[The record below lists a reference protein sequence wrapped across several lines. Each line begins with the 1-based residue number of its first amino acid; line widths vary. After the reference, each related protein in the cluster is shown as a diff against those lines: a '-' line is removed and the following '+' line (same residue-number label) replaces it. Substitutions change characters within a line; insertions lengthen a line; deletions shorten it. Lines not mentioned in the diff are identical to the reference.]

1 MTTVLNA
8 IEVED
13 LTKRFGNFTAVDHI
27 DFKVEAGE
35 LFGFLGPN
43 GAGKTTTVR
52 MITGVIKPDAG
63 KASIMGY
70 DVERE
75 TIKAKQMAGV
85 LPETPNAYID
95 LSAWQNLMIMA
106 KLYGLA
112 KKERQ
117 SRAEDLL
124 KRFGLYEKREVA
136 VKGFSKGMKQ
146 RLQICMALI
155 NKPKVLIMDE
165 PTSGLDVQS
174 SRLIR
179 SIIADLNSQDVTFLL
194 TTHNMEEANQ
204 LCSRIA
210 IINQGKIV
218 AIDRPEVLKKRIDRL
233 HSVEVSFNRMWLR
246 RICQISR
253 GLIPS
258 SGGETSSGFMLGNP
272 LRLFITWW
280 ITQDRKRLAKKAY
293 AYSESFA
300 PSSCSSNSNDYYPA
314 SHPLIAERVMR
325 SIMR

>member
-1 MTTVLNA
+1 MMTVVNA

-75 TIKAKQMAGV
+75 TINAKQMAGV
-85 LPETPNAYID
+85 LPETSNAYID
-95 LSAWQNLMIMA
+95 LSAWQNLMLMA

-112 KKERQ
+112 KKERE

-124 KRFGLYEKREVA
+124 KRFGLYEKRKVA

-155 NKPKVLIMDE
+155 SEPRVLILDE

-179 SIIADLNSQDVTFLL
+179 SIIKDLNAQGVTFLL

-218 AIDRPEVLKKRIDRL
+218 AIDKPEVLKKRIESL
-233 HSVEVSFNRMWLR
+233 HSVEVSFNRDVVQSDLSGLLEVDSVER
-246 RICQISR
+246 TGDKFRLYARKPAEVIYNLVDYARSEKVEIVSLATISPT
-253 GLIPS
+253 L
-258 SGGETSSGFMLGNP
+258 EDVFVKYTEA
-272 LRLFITWW
+272 T
-280 ITQDRKRLAKKAY
+280 
-293 AYSESFA
+293 
-300 PSSCSSNSNDYYPA
+300 
-314 SHPLIAERVMR
+314 
-325 SIMR
+325 

>member
-1 MTTVLNA
+1 MMTGLNA

-27 DFKVEAGE
+27 EFKVEAGE

-52 MITGVIKPDAG
+52 MITGVIKPDG
-63 KASIMGY
+63 GRVHIMGY

-75 TIKAKQMAGV
+75 PLNAKQMAGV
-85 LPETPNAYID
+85 LPETSNAYID
-95 LSAWQNLMIMA
+95 LSAWQNLMLMA

-117 SRAEDLL
+117 NRAEDLL
-124 KRFGLYEKREVA
+124 KRFGLYEKKDLA
-136 VKGFSKGMKQ
+136 VKGFSKGLRQ
-146 RLQICMALI
+146 RLQICRALI
-155 NKPKVLIMDE
+155 SEPQVLILDE

-179 SIIADLNSQDVTFLL
+179 SIIADLNDEGVTFLL

-210 IINQGKIV
+210 IINRGKIV
-218 AIDRPEVLKKRIDRL
+218 AIDRPEVLKKRIESL
-233 HSVEVSFNRMWLR
+233 HSVEVSFNRDVAQSDL
-246 RICQISR
+246 
-253 GLIPS
+253 
-258 SGGETSSGFMLGNP
+258 SGFLGVDSVEQMGDKF
-272 LRLFITWW
+272 RLYAREPAEVIYNLVDYARSEKVE
-280 ITQDRKRLAKKAY
+280 IVSLATISPTLEDVFVKY
-293 AYSESFA
+293 TEV
-300 PSSCSSNSNDYYPA
+300 
-314 SHPLIAERVMR
+314 I
-325 SIMR
+325 

>member
-1 MTTVLNA
+1 MTVMNA

-75 TIKAKQMAGV
+75 TINAKQMAGV
-85 LPETPNAYID
+85 LPETSNAYID
-95 LSAWQNLMIMA
+95 LSAWQNLMLMA

-124 KRFGLYEKREVA
+124 NRFGRYEKRDVA

-155 NKPKVLIMDE
+155 SEPRVLILDE

-179 SIIADLNSQDVTFLL
+179 SIIADLNSQGVTFLL

-218 AIDRPEVLKKRIDRL
+218 AIDRPEVLKKRIDSL
-233 HSVEVSFNRMWLR
+233 HSVEVSFDRDVVQSDLSGLLGVDSVERMGDKFRLYAR
-246 RICQISR
+246 EPAEVIYSLVDYARSEKAEIVSLATISPT
-253 GLIPS
+253 L
-258 SGGETSSGFMLGNP
+258 EDVFVKYTEA
-272 LRLFITWW
+272 T
-280 ITQDRKRLAKKAY
+280 
-293 AYSESFA
+293 
-300 PSSCSSNSNDYYPA
+300 
-314 SHPLIAERVMR
+314 
-325 SIMR
+325 

>member
-1 MTTVLNA
+1 MNA

-13 LTKRFGNFTAVDHI
+13 LTKQFGNFTAVDHI

-52 MITGVIKPDAG
+52 MITGVIKPDDG
-63 KASIMGY
+63 RASIMGY
-70 DVERE
+70 DVNRE
-75 TIKAKQMAGV
+75 TIKAKQMTGV
-85 LPETPNAYID
+85 LPETSNAYID
-95 LSAWQNLMIMA
+95 LSAWQNLMLMG
-106 KLYGLA
+106 KLYGLS
-112 KKERQ
+112 KEERQ

-155 NKPKVLIMDE
+155 SEPQVLILDE

-179 SIIADLNSQDVTFLL
+179 SIISDLNDQGVTFLL

-218 AIDRPEVLKKRIDRL
+218 AIDRPEVLKKRIESL
-233 HSVEVSFNRMWLR
+233 YSVEVSFNTNVLESDLSELLEVESVER
-246 RICQISR
+246 RGDKFRLYAREPAKVIYNLVDYARSEKVEIVSLATISPT
-253 GLIPS
+253 L
-258 SGGETSSGFMLGNP
+258 EDVFVKYT
-272 LRLFITWW
+272 
-280 ITQDRKRLAKKAY
+280 
-293 AYSESFA
+293 E
-300 PSSCSSNSNDYYPA
+300 A
-314 SHPLIAERVMR
+314 S
-325 SIMR
+325 

>member
-1 MTTVLNA
+1 MTVMNA

-63 KASIMGY
+63 KARIMGF

-75 TIKAKQMAGV
+75 TINAKQMTGV
-85 LPETPNAYID
+85 LPETSNAYID
-95 LSAWQNLMIMA
+95 LSAWQNLMLMG

-112 KKERQ
+112 KGDRQ
-117 SRAEDLL
+117 SKAEDLL
-124 KRFGLYEKREVA
+124 KKFGLYEKRDVA

-155 NKPKVLIMDE
+155 SEPKVLILDE

-179 SIIADLNSQDVTFLL
+179 SIIADLNARDVTFLL

-210 IINQGKIV
+210 IIKQGKIV
-218 AIDRPEVLKKRIDRL
+218 AIDRPEVLKKRIESL
-233 HSVEVSFNRMWLR
+233 HSVEVSFNRDVAQNDLSGLPGVDSVKRMGDKFRLYAR
-246 RICQISR
+246 EPADVIYNLVDYARLGKVEIVSLATISPT
-253 GLIPS
+253 L
-258 SGGETSSGFMLGNP
+258 EDVFVKYTEA
-272 LRLFITWW
+272 T
-280 ITQDRKRLAKKAY
+280 
-293 AYSESFA
+293 
-300 PSSCSSNSNDYYPA
+300 
-314 SHPLIAERVMR
+314 
-325 SIMR
+325 

>member
-1 MTTVLNA
+1 MNA

-13 LTKRFGNFTAVDHI
+13 LTKQFGNFTAVDHI

-52 MITGVIKPDAG
+52 MITGVIKPDDG
-63 KASIMGY
+63 RASIMGY
-70 DVERE
+70 DVNRE
-75 TIKAKQMAGV
+75 TIKAKQMTGV
-85 LPETPNAYID
+85 LPETSNAYID
-95 LSAWQNLMIMA
+95 LSAWQNLMLMG
-106 KLYGLA
+106 KLYGLS
-112 KKERQ
+112 KEERQ

-155 NKPKVLIMDE
+155 SEPQVLILDE

-179 SIIADLNSQDVTFLL
+179 SIISDLNDQGVTFLL

-218 AIDRPEVLKKRIDRL
+218 AIDRPEVLKKRIESL
-233 HSVEVSFNRMWLR
+233 YSVEVSFNTNVLESDLSELLEVESVER
-246 RICQISR
+246 RGDKFRLYAREPAKVIYNLVDYARSEKVEIVSLATISPT
-253 GLIPS
+253 L
-258 SGGETSSGFMLGNP
+258 EDVFVKYT
-272 LRLFITWW
+272 
-280 ITQDRKRLAKKAY
+280 A
-293 AYSESFA
+293 
-300 PSSCSSNSNDYYPA
+300 A
-314 SHPLIAERVMR
+314 S
-325 SIMR
+325 

>member
-1 MTTVLNA
+1 
-8 IEVED
+8 
-13 LTKRFGNFTAVDHI
+13 
-27 DFKVEAGE
+27 
-35 LFGFLGPN
+35 
-43 GAGKTTTVR
+43 VR

-75 TIKAKQMAGV
+75 TINAKQMAGV
-85 LPETPNAYID
+85 LPETSNAYID
-95 LSAWQNLMIMA
+95 LSAWQNLMLMA

-112 KKERQ
+112 KKERE

-124 KRFGLYEKREVA
+124 KKFGLYEKRDVA

-155 NKPKVLIMDE
+155 SEPQVLILDE

-179 SIIADLNSQDVTFLL
+179 SIIADLNSQGVTFLL

-218 AIDRPEVLKKRIDRL
+218 AIDRPEVLKKRIESL
-233 HSVEVSFNRMWLR
+233 HSVEVSFDRDVVQSDLSGLQGVDSVERMGDKFRLYAR
-246 RICQISR
+246 EPAEVIYNLVDYARSEKAEIVSLATISPT
-253 GLIPS
+253 L
-258 SGGETSSGFMLGNP
+258 EDVFVKYTEA
-272 LRLFITWW
+272 T
-280 ITQDRKRLAKKAY
+280 
-293 AYSESFA
+293 
-300 PSSCSSNSNDYYPA
+300 
-314 SHPLIAERVMR
+314 
-325 SIMR
+325 